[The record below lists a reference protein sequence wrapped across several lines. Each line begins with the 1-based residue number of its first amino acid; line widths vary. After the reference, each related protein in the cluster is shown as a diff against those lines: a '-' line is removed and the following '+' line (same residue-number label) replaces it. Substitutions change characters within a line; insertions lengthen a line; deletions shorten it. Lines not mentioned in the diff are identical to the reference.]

1 MLKHFALCAG
11 LATLVLSG
19 PSTTQTAAQP
29 DKVDHRRTAPQPSE
43 AMLREIV
50 TWLSSNFDLPAIYD
64 PPRVEFVPA
73 LKLADIR
80 YKAFLSRAPGN
91 VGIDPPSHDALQ
103 RDSIAVYDDQ
113 TRTIFVS
120 DAWTGSA
127 PVEQSIIVHETVHHL
142 QNLGKIKYECPAARE
157 KPAYLAQDQWLKR
170 FGTDL
175 ETAFEIDL
183 FTILMKSACMF

>member
-1 MLKHFALCAG
+1 MLKYSALCIG
-11 LATLVLSG
+11 LAILALSG
-19 PSTTQTAAQP
+19 ASTTQTVAQP
-29 DKVDHRRTAPQPSE
+29 DTIKQRHVAAQPSE
-43 AMLREIV
+43 ATLREIV
-50 TWLSSNFDLPAIYD
+50 AWLSSNFDLPAIYD
-64 PPRVEFVPA
+64 LPRVEFVPA

-80 YKAFLSRAPGN
+80 YKAFLSRAPRN
-91 VGIDPPSHDALQ
+91 VGVDPPSHDTLQ
-103 RDSIAVYDDQ
+103 RDTVAVYDDQ

-120 DAWTGSA
+120 DAWTGST